1 MRKFTKEISALL
13 AATAMSA
20 SVCVATAAESSENI
34 YRTDGVATM
43 SDEEIQ
49 PSTVIERTAGEAM
62 PEDMTEPTIA
72 PTTVPAPIG
81 TYVYEEPTEEEF
93 PPTAGVPLP
102 PDETIEPT
110 TLPPVDGGLMP
121 PDETE
126 PTEEIPPLI
135 GEPMPPDETIE
146 PTEEFTEEFPPL
158 AGDIIEPPI
167 ETTAP
172 TIPPIGGVTTRHD
185 EETPTILPPTAGETI
200 PSDETIAKPT
210 LRGDADLNGITELA
224 DLVTVSK
231 HVLNKSAFPLKNK
244 VAEANADMN
253 GDKTIDVLDVS
264 ELTEDQLGK

>member
-20 SVCVATAAESSENI
+20 SVCIASSAETTENI

-49 PSTVIERTAGEAM
+49 TSTVIERTAGEAM

-135 GEPMPPDETIE
+135 GDPMPPDETIE
-146 PTEEFTEEFPPL
+146 PTTIPTVTTLPPSIGTWVYEDPEE
-158 AGDIIEPPI
+158 
-167 ETTAP
+167 ETTVP
-172 TIPPIGGVTTRHD
+172 KG
-185 EETPTILPPTAGETI
+185 EEHI
-200 PSDETIAKPT
+200 KPT

>member
-13 AATAMSA
+13 AATAMGA
-20 SVCVATAAESSENI
+20 SVCIASSAETAENI

-43 SDEEIQ
+43 SDEEVR
-49 PSTVIERTAGEAM
+49 STTAPYSTTAGVLTTSYDEEYFPPEDGVAM
-62 PEDMTEPTIA
+62 PEDYYIQPTTLA
-72 PTTVPAPIG
+72 PTEVPPPIG

-110 TLPPVDGGLMP
+110 TIPEEDFTQPIGTMMY
-121 PDETE
+121 EE
-126 PTEEIPPLI
+126 PTEEIPPLV
-135 GEPMPPDETIE
+135 GDPMPPDEEI
-146 PTEEFTEEFPPL
+146 
-158 AGDIIEPPI
+158 
-167 ETTAP
+167 
-172 TIPPIGGVTTRHD
+172 
-185 EETPTILPPTAGETI
+185 PTILPPTAGETI